1 MDPLVRL
8 DQVTKHYSGK
18 TVLSSVSLD
27 LRTGQTVLL
36 QGANGSGKST
46 LIQLI
51 GGWIPPTSGRRLLC
65 ERQSL
70 RIGYMPDRFPRLKF
84 TSGEYLMHMGQIQG
98 LPKDGLRRKIREL
111 HSLLNLPAADIP
123 LREMSKGMLQKV
135 NFMQAILS
143 EPDLLLLDE
152 PLSGLDAASVPL
164 LIDTLLGLK
173 QREVTIVISAHEPEL
188 LQGVADRVIHVAN
201 ATLAEP
207 FADDREDR
215 EQEGLARKMRIL
227 CRLSVT
233 DNGIFAPAE
242 PGILD
247 ASVHQ
252 GLTQLMVREEHVD
265 RLLLLILQNGGSII
279 EVSRKGA

>member
-1 MDPLVRL
+1 MDPIVRL
-8 DQVTKHYSGK
+8 DQVTKRYSRK

-27 LRTGQTVLL
+27 LRPGQTVLL

-51 GGWIPPTSGRRLLC
+51 GGWIPPTSGRRLIR
-65 ERQSL
+65 ERQPL

-98 LPKDGLRRKIREL
+98 LPKEGLRKTIREL
-111 HSLLNLPAADIP
+111 HTLLNLPAADIP

-135 NFMQAILS
+135 NFMQAILA

-164 LIDTLLGLK
+164 LIGTLLGLK
-173 QREVTIVISAHEPEL
+173 QREVAIVISAHEPEL

-201 ATLAEP
+201 ASLAEP
-207 FADDREDR
+207 FADNRQDHDREGYER
-215 EQEGLARKMRIL
+215 QMRIL

-233 DNGIFAPAE
+233 ENEIFAPAE

-252 GLTQLMVREEHVD
+252 GLTQLTIHEAHVD

-279 EVSRKGA
+279 EVSRRGA